1 MINIHLLEGREGF
14 SFNLIL
20 GQSNI
25 SLRRIR
31 KGGIMEICG
40 AGFSK
45 IYFIAI
51 FLKNLAVVK
60 NCRKKGW

>member
-1 MINIHLLEGREGF
+1 MININLLEGGEGF

-45 IYFIAI
+45 IYFIVI
-51 FLKNLAVVK
+51 FLKSL
-60 NCRKKGW
+60 CSCKKL